1 MANLLLDPLA
11 IATEGM
17 FTLTAAIGPGGGT
30 AAPPVRATRVEAI
43 PRAVS
48 INPSQTATKVC
59 S

>member
-17 FTLTAAIGPGGGT
+17 FSLTAAIGGT
-30 AAPPVRATRVEAI
+30 AAPPVRATRLDAI
-43 PRAVS
+43 PRAVAIAPIQS
-48 INPSQTATKVC
+48 ATKVC